1 MNITRFVKT
10 AALVLLT
17 SIFYQTAR
25 AQSVAP
31 TRTDSLHN
39 TRAQS
44 IYFELFGPGITFS
57 ANYDT
62 RFSQKRD
69 GFGGRAGVGFLA
81 IGGSSFVSVPFQV
94 NYLLGK
100 ANRYLEIGLGATYVS
115 YTGTGFF
122 SFDNTPTTT
131 HNVLGTM
138 TFGYR
143 YQPVD
148 GGFNFRASFNPLFDS
163 STFYPFVGISVG
175 YTF

>member
-1 MNITRFVKT
+1 MSKT
-10 AALVLLT
+10 KSIQIAIIALLGILFYNT
-17 SIFYQTAR
+17 SQ
-25 AQSVAP
+25 AQRTTSS
-31 TRTDSLHN
+31 RTDSLKN

-44 IYFELFGPGITFS
+44 VYFELFGPGLTFS

-69 GFGGRAGVGFLA
+69 GLGARAGIGFLA
-81 IGGSSFVSVPFQV
+81 AGGTSFLSVPVQI

-100 ANRYLEIGLGATYVS
+100 TDKYLEIGAGATYTS
-115 YTGTGFF
+115 YTGSGFF
-122 SFDNTPTTT
+122 SFDNTTTT
-131 HNVLGTM
+131 TQKVLGTM

-143 YQPVD
+143 YQPID

-163 STFYPFVGISVG
+163 STFYPFVGFSFG